1 MSGFIFTERMF
12 AYLSR
17 FAIAVRNL
25 GFINALRTFKAIRGG
40 RELSAIRVPRL
51 GQVFFFRSAEDKGAI
66 SHLFYPGTRI
76 LDTPECPVRTI
87 VDAGANIGVETV
99 RMLHFHPDARVFAIE
114 PVRANFEILQK
125 NTAEKKERVS
135 TLMAGLWSSDTRLE
149 VLSGS
154 TYEGFSVRPA
164 DAESAG
170 HIDAVTMQRV
180 LSDVGGEI
188 DILKMDIEG
197 AEYEVFSQNTEW
209 VNHVKAFVFECPDRD
224 HPGAAFQIFRAL
236 SHLPLRTYIS
246 GENLVLIRED
256 TNWDMETTAY
266 L

>member
-1 MSGFIFTERMF
+1 MARFISTERSF
-12 AYLSR
+12 AYLGR

-25 GFINALRTFKAIRGG
+25 GFMNALQTFKAIQGG

-51 GQVFFFRSAEDKGAI
+51 EQEFFFRSAEDKGAI

-99 RMLHFHPDARVFAIE
+99 RMLHFHPEATVLAIE
-114 PVRANFEILQK
+114 PVRANYEILQK
-125 NTAEKKERVS
+125 NIADKKERVS
-135 TLMAGLWSSDTRLE
+135 TVMAGLWSSNTRLK

-154 TYEGFSVRPA
+154 GNEAFSVCA
-164 DAESAG
+164 AEAETAG
-170 HIDAVTMQRV
+170 EIDAVTMQRV
-180 LSDVGGEI
+180 LSEVGGEI

-197 AEYEVFSQNTEW
+197 SEYEVFSKDTEW

-224 HPGAAFQIFRAL
+224 YPGAAFQIFRAL
-236 SHLPLRTYIS
+236 AHLPLRTYIS

-256 TNWDMETTAY
+256 INWDMETTAY